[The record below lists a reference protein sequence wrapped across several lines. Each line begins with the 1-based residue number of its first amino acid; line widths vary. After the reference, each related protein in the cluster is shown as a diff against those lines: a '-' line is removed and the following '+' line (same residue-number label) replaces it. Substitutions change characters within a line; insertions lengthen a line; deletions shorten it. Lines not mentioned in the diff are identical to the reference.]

1 MQYIEVIFLT
11 NFGVCAMLLA
21 LGIVLDHIL
30 FKRLKKSHA
39 AYYRAIGEPIIIA
52 SVNLTDEGFV
62 QLLRG
67 GVYAYP
73 LVFRGVPENFP
84 KDAKLGKLAQ
94 SIRIVFTI
102 LLVLLIPMAIIGY
115 LFYKSGSAQR

>member
-1 MQYIEVIFLT
+1 MQYIEAIFLT
-11 NFGVCAMLLA
+11 NFGACAALLA

-30 FKRLKKSHA
+30 FMRLKKSHA
-39 AYYRAIGEPIIIA
+39 AYYKAIGEPIIIT
-52 SVNLTDEGFV
+52 SINQTEEGFA

-73 LVFRGVPENFP
+73 LVFRGIPEKFP
-84 KDAKLGKLAQ
+84 KDVKLRKLAQ

-102 LLVLLIPMAIIGY
+102 LLVLLIPMVIIGY
-115 LFYKSGSAQR
+115 FFYKSTT